1 MNKENISEE
10 EWKLITNDM
19 ITVADKIAEV
29 NIQNKKFL
37 ERMGTKVVLG
47 ILGVVAIIGAAIG
60 VNSAFGGGNDLSQLE
75 EDDEDDEE

>member
-10 EWKLITNDM
+10 ERKLITNDM